1 MRRHLKH
8 FAKNDLFGNGNLP
21 VKSNKRYFPRPKTIR
36 NHIVR
41 ATRKLRRSLIDQECL
56 VDKIEQ
62 WKQDQKETNIY
73 FRPKKKAES
82 NEEMYELPDCD
93 EDGRYPVAVYEEYL
107 YPYNAYVAFCSLC
120 VLELLF

>member
-1 MRRHLKH
+1 MKEGVGNVAEMRRHLKH

-73 FRPKKKAES
+73 FRPKKKLKVTKKCMNCQTAMKMVGILS
-82 NEEMYELPDCD
+82 PCTKNTCTLIMPM
-93 EDGRYPVAVYEEYL
+93 
-107 YPYNAYVAFCSLC
+107 
-120 VLELLF
+120 